1 MRKSLIAAMLAAI
14 TIGAVAGGV
23 AISASQEDTK
33 LQIAAGE
40 TVPDSEAGQDVSAED
55 RQEDASADV
64 QSVTEV
70 AASLPS
76 GSIART
82 ELVENAGGDTIADI
96 VENVMPAMVSI
107 TNTSV
112 QEVMDWFRGGS
123 MQYESRSAGTGV
135 IMGENETELL
145 IVTNNHVVDG
155 ADKIAVTF
163 IDEESVEGIVKGT
176 AENDDLAIVSVK
188 LEDIDGDTLSKI
200 RIASAADSGD
210 IRVGEQVV
218 AIGNALGYGQSVT
231 TGIISAPGRQVRVR
245 DGYGTSSYEEL
256 IQTDAAINAGNSG
269 GALLNMKGEVIGFNS
284 VKASANGVEGMGYA
298 IPTAKALPIIQNLM
312 NRENRD
318 KVSEEDAAYLGI
330 TGETVDV
337 SVSQLYGLPLGVYL
351 SEVTE
356 GSPAQE
362 AGMKVGMIIT
372 AFEGQTVETMAD
384 LQDILSYYPAGETVT
399 ITVQKADDSGT
410 IQEQDLEVTLGR
422 RTDYIHTN

>member
-82 ELVENAGGDTIADI
+82 ELVETAGGDTIADI

-231 TGIISAPGRQVRVR
+231 TGIISALGRQVRVR